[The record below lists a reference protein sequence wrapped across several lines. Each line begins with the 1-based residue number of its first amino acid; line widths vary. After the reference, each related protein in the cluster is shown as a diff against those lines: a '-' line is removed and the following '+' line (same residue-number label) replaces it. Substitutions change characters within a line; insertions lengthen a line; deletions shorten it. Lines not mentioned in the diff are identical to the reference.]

1 MGQQPKCQLRN
12 KKLLEENGGEFN
24 KLSRQQGFVVV
35 VFGSVVDSHPK
46 SKGKKR
52 NYTNRIIIRLKSI
65 FASKETISSIKGQ
78 TAEWEKMFAH
88 HLSDEEV
95 IFRIYQEL
103 NMQQENLIF
112 FKEEKLSE

>member
-1 MGQQPKCQLRN
+1 M
-12 KKLLEENGGEFN
+12 
-24 KLSRQQGFVVV
+24 SRQRGFVVV
-35 VFGSVVDSHPK
+35 FVSVVDSHPK

-65 FASKETISSIKGQ
+65 FASQETIRRIKGR
-78 TAEWEKMFAH
+78 TAEWEKMFTH

-103 NMQQENLIF
+103 NVQQENLIF
-112 FKEEKLSE
+112 FEEEKLSE